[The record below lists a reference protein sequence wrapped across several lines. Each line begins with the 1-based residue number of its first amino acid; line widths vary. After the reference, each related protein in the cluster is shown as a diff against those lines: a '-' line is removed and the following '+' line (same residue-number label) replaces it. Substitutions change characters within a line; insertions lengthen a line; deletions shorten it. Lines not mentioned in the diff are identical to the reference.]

1 MMKAK
6 IILTKH
12 LFLYATTMFLAWDQ
26 IISKGDWTQYFKKLM
41 IWHARQINFYPTVRH
56 VQIQKH
62 LQGARV
68 VFNFFLLPQKSLMLT
83 IVQARLLNLE
93 KR

>member
-41 IWHARQINFYPTVRH
+41 IWHERQINFYLTVRH

-62 LQGARV
+62 LQGERV
-68 VFNFFLLPQKSLMLT
+68 VFNFFLAPSKIFNVNNSSGKT
-83 IVQARLLNLE
+83 P
-93 KR
+93 